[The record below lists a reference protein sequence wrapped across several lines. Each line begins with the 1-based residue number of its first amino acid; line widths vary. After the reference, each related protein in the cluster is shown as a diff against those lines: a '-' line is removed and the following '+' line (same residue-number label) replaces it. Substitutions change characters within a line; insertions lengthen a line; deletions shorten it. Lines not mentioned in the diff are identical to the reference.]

1 MIICRHEC
9 ESCNRYFGQDSQ
21 YEDHLDKSPSH
32 HYCKPCRREFVSTRA
47 KQAHISQSQK
57 HKLCRWCQSEVGNL
71 RSHNQQHHE
80 QCPRCNVWFRDA
92 DDLKKHCLDEH
103 SDVYCSPCQ
112 TLFTQPNNL
121 IMHLRSSIHQPKT
134 AKCPHEACGK
144 TFVSKSALVGHF
156 EAGTCPSGVELEDVD
171 EYFGHH
177 IDTQQLFVR
186 KKLIS
191 PQGHWSIPL
200 DRDGP
205 FQCPLCP
212 KIFNHAGQLAFHLKS
227 AKHKNHRKPYI
238 CPSEGCKHA
247 TFYSLSSLLLHRET
261 RTCEM
266 GYRHELPKLL
276 GRLFAII
283 SQL

>member
-1 MIICRHEC
+1 MSNVRDVTYGP
-9 ESCNRYFGQDSQ
+9 RPGRSQ
-21 YEDHLDKSPSH
+21 NI
-32 HYCKPCRREFVSTRA
+32 VSTT
-47 KQAHISQSQK
+47 
-57 HKLCRWCQSEVGNL
+57 
-71 RSHNQQHHE
+71 
-80 QCPRCNVWFRDA
+80 FRRN
-92 DDLKKHCLDEH
+92 
-103 SDVYCSPCQ
+103 CSPCQ

-121 IMHLRSSIHQPKT
+121 IMVFDSSTEDCQS
-134 AKCPHEACGK
+134 PHEACGK
-144 TFVSKSALVGHF
+144 TFGYLS
-156 EAGTCPSGVELEDVD
+156 TGVELEDVD

-276 GRLFAII
+276 GQLFAII